1 MLVALAFINIKTC
14 DLFVVAV
21 KISLKRLCRA
31 AARGVGLIA
40 QRCPYMTGKVN
51 IISQNEILTG
61 VGLAACIDILDKQ
74 CKLLRRADL
83 IGIVLSTVTAGKCV
97 CGIFRPTPLRH
108 VICQSSHWQAGHNHA
123 DAKHKS
129 EYLMF

>member
-1 MLVALAFINIKTC
+1 
-14 DLFVVAV
+14 
-21 KISLKRLCRA
+21 
-31 AARGVGLIA
+31 
-40 QRCPYMTGKVN
+40 MTGKVN

-108 VICQSSHWQAGHNHA
+108 VICQNSHWQAGHNHA